1 MFDYGIGEINEDIK
15 TKKRVKYGDTR
26 LQKDPFDVSNSNS
39 LLEIQEE

>member
-1 MFDYGIGEINEDIK
+1 MYDYDIGEINEDIK

-39 LLEIQEE
+39 SSEIQVE